1 MTGVRIEIEQTM
13 RKIGMSGTRKGF
25 WCFYWS
31 VVFAMENPMV
41 LYTVSRDLYPLVAE
55 TCGMSK
61 SNVERDMRSLV
72 EWCWDYG
79 ERDAIREIS
88 GRKLVVCPSVGEMV
102 DYVAAYLR
110 YQGY

>member
-1 MTGVRIEIEQTM
+1 MTDVKIEIERTM
-13 RKIGMSGTRKGF
+13 RNMGMSGTRKGF

-31 VVFAMENPMV
+31 VVFALENPMV

-55 TCGMSK
+55 ACNMSK
-61 SNVERDMRSLV
+61 ANVERDMRSLV

-79 ERDAIREIS
+79 DREAIRAIS
-88 GRKLVVCPSVGEMV
+88 GRKLVVRPSVGELV